1 MELSTLIQKTNLDNV
16 LQVPVDIRE
25 GFYGF
30 TAHACLMHLKDLMLF
45 NPRIFCGMKFLEKFV
60 QHRSGVFDQLV
71 ALIFVSK
78 KKRAMDDKD
87 TGYL

>member
-1 MELSTLIQKTNLDNV
+1 M
-16 LQVPVDIRE
+16 VDIRE
-25 GFYGF
+25 DFYGF
-30 TAHACLMHLKDLMLF
+30 TAYACLTHLKDLMLF
-45 NPRIFCGMKFLEKFV
+45 NPRIFCGRKFLEKFV